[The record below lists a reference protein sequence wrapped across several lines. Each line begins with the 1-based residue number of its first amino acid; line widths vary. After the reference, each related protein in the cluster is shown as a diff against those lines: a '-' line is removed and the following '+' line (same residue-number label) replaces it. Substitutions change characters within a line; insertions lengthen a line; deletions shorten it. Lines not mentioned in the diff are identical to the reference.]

1 MLCRQDALRQ
11 SFHAGELRDYAFSTR
26 WRSAIMGNLG
36 DDISV
41 PTRASRHDA
50 ACARLRGTWVGEM
63 GEVEPELSAPP
74 VVSTAQSLSE
84 WLVTAHGTAIAAIE
98 IAQVRELLANLFG
111 YHIVQI
117 GDPSLPS
124 LIDHSRIAHRV
135 RIGCTAELGNVDL
148 CAVPGALPI
157 APNSVDVVVLPHAL
171 EFAINPHEVLREAER
186 VLIGEGHLLIVGFNP
201 WSSFGLW
208 RRAIGW
214 RGVAPWSGRFLSLTR
229 LHDWL
234 GLLGFEVE
242 RVVRASFRPPLAHA
256 QWHQRIE
263 FLERMG
269 GHLWPLLGNV
279 YVVLARKRVAL
290 FTPVRERWRKRRRL
304 ATGSVVEPTARQ
316 RSCE

>member
-1 MLCRQDALRQ
+1 MLCRQEALGQ
-11 SFHAGELRDYAFSTR
+11 PFHAGELRDCAFNTR
-26 WRSAIMGNLG
+26 WRSAITRNFG

-41 PTRASRHDA
+41 PTRAPWHDA
-50 ACARLRGTWVGEM
+50 AGARVRGTRVGEM
-63 GEVEPELSAPP
+63 GTEPELSALP
-74 VVSTAQSLSE
+74 VAPTAQSLSE
-84 WLVTAHGTAIAAIE
+84 WLVTAHGAAIATIE
-98 IAQVRELLANLFG
+98 ITQVRELLANLFG

-117 GDPSLPS
+117 GDPSLPN
-124 LIDHSRIAHRV
+124 LIDHSRIAHQV
-135 RIGCTAELGNVDL
+135 RIGCTAELGHVDL
-148 CAVPGALPI
+148 CAVPGALPL

-171 EFAINPHEVLREAER
+171 EFAANPHDVLREAER

-201 WSSFGLW
+201 WSSFGVW

-214 RGVAPWSGRFLSLTR
+214 RGAAPWSGRFLSLTR

-256 QWHQRIE
+256 QWHQRME

-269 GHLWPLLGNV
+269 GHFWPLLGNV

-316 RSCE
+316 RPCE